1 MRSLCKN
8 IENNDKEEKD
18 YNSLEKTEEEKKSYS
33 IITNPLSLQLNIVL
47 TFVDNK
53 KEENSFQ
60 PYITYFHKLKNNN
73 IGIIF
78 NFKYLSIYSSKT
90 FKLIDSIDPTKN
102 KTIMDEVNDLKISG
116 FIELKNNDLLLWYSK
131 IIKIIKN

>member
-1 MRSLCKN
+1 MRSLYKN

-33 IITNPLSLQLNIVL
+33 IITNPLSLQLKIVL
-47 TFVDNK
+47 TFVNNK

-90 FKLIDSIDPTKN
+90 LKLIDSIDPTKN